1 MKFAIKK
8 QTIRERMK
16 VKKIPRPEDL
26 ACHAGIAYATALKA
40 FKGESVS
47 ATVFKE
53 ILRVLDLQEN
63 DLLVNGQLSISPH
76 SARSNGG
83 RS

>member
-8 QTIRERMK
+8 QIIRERMK
-16 VKKIPRPEDL
+16 AKKIPRPEDL
-26 ACHAGIAYATALKA
+26 ACHAGIAYGTALKA

-47 ATVFKE
+47 STVFKA
-53 ILRVLDLQEN
+53 IIRVLDLQEN
-63 DLLVNGQLSISPH
+63 ELLGNGQVSISPH